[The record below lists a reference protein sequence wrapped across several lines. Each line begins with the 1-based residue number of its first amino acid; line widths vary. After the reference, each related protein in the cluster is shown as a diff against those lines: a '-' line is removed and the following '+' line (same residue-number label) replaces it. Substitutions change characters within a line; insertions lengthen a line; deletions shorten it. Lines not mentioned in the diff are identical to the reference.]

1 MLNSMFPRVRLLAQA
16 IMSLTD
22 SAANFE
28 ASALKLGLDA
38 SVLKLLVDGGVDTV
52 AKYAFVSSFVPGG
65 SDKKPFLGAIR
76 SLLKREPSI
85 GELSVLRRLHVEC
98 YSLTAAELK
107 QQVER
112 TADAPAKQLAAPDRA
127 DRLAKQKGRYPGLSI
142 SGPHEPSDRLVDRCV
157 QIYEQNRLVHIPL
170 NFCVSKEDEIKNYKD
185 KEDRLMSVDSVGHV
199 HIKHAA
205 VKVEAELSTDLLVR
219 FALTRRGLA
228 MEQAGLMD
236 FKKHEA
242 WSEKLINSRFREVP
256 QGYSRISL
264 QQLFL
269 ADKQAF
275 IVAADLC
282 RAGVQVNAHGR
293 RMDGVWSEVM
303 SHADVV
309 HFLQPLPTPPPAPH
323 AVERPG
329 PHSPKGGKGKGKG
342 GAKGYGKNRQT
353 RIPDDLAG
361 CHANTT
367 KGHPVCFDHQRGTC
381 KRPLK
386 LNRCVRGLHVC
397 GICFHNSHDMRSC
410 PKKAAE

>member
-1 MLNSMFPRVRLLAQA
+1 M
-16 IMSLTD
+16 
-22 SAANFE
+22 
-28 ASALKLGLDA
+28 
-38 SVLKLLVDGGVDTV
+38 
-52 AKYAFVSSFVPGG
+52 
-65 SDKKPFLGAIR
+65 
-76 SLLKREPSI
+76 
-85 GELSVLRRLHVEC
+85 EC

-112 TADAPAKQLAAPDRA
+112 TADAPAKQLAASDRA
-127 DRLAKQKGRYPGLSI
+127 DRLAKKKGRCSGLSI
-142 SGPHEPSDRLVDRCV
+142 SGPREPSDRLVDRCV
-157 QIYEQNRLVHIPL
+157 QIYKQNRLVHIPL
-170 NFCVSKEDEIKNYKD
+170 HFCACALNI
-185 KEDRLMSVDSVGHV
+185 
-199 HIKHAA
+199 A
-205 VKVEAELSTDLLVR
+205 VKVEAELSADLLVR

-293 RMDGVWSEVM
+293 PMDGVWSEVM

-329 PHSPKGGKGKGKG
+329 PYSPKGGKGKGKG
-342 GAKGYGKNRQT
+342 SAKGYGKNRQT

-367 KGHPVCFDHQRGTC
+367 KGHPVCFDMPQVHSN
-381 KRPLK
+381 PE
-386 LNRCVRGLHVC
+386 
-397 GICFHNSHDMRSC
+397 F
-410 PKKAAE
+410 PKALI